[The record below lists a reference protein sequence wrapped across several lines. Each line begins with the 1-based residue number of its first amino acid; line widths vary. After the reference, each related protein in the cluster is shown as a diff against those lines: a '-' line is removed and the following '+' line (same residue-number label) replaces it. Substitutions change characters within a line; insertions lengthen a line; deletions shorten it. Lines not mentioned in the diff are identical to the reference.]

1 MRRYLIGGVR
11 FLLVSAGIVAL
22 TSVSI
27 DATDFLRGSQSA
39 LGIFATNVVTPS
51 CPQGMVEVERPDR
64 SRFCIDQYEVSPSDD
79 CVYREPGSP
88 AQSAVNS
95 NDVGCA
101 SHSGPRR
108 QPWTQVLQTQAEQIC
123 SRAGK
128 RLPTADEWYLAA
140 RGTPDSARVCNID
153 AGPQPT
159 GAKEQCVSGAGA
171 YDMIGGVWEW
181 VAEQVSDGR
190 LGAQL
195 LPTEGYITS
204 VTAEGVPRTSSTS
217 PELAF
222 NSDYVWSEAQGQ
234 YAVMRGG
241 FYGSRADGG
250 VYALHAATPLDFAAP
265 TVGFRCA
272 LSL

>member
-11 FLLVSAGIVAL
+11 FLVVTVGVVAL

-51 CPQGMVEVERPDR
+51 CAEGMVEVERPDR
-64 SRFCIDQYEVSPSDD
+64 SRFCIDQYEVSPGDD
-79 CVYREPGSP
+79 CVYTEPSSP
-88 AQSAVNS
+88 AQSAANS
-95 NDVGCA
+95 NDTGCVA
-101 SHSGPRR
+101 HSGPERP
-108 QPWTQVLQTQAEQIC
+108 PWTQVLQIQAEQIC
-123 SRAGK
+123 ARVGK
-128 RLPTADEWYLAA
+128 RLPSADEWYLAA
-140 RGTPDSARVCNID
+140 RGTPDSARVCNIAD
-153 AGPQPT
+153 GPQPT
-159 GAKEQCVSGAGA
+159 GAREQCVSGVGA

-181 VAEQVSDGR
+181 VAEQASDGR
-190 LGAQL
+190 LGAQS
-195 LPTEGYITS
+195 LPAEGYITS
-204 VTAEGVPRTSSTS
+204 VTGTGIPLTSSTS

-222 NSDYVWSEAQGQ
+222 NNDYVWSEAQGQ
-234 YAVMRGG
+234 FAVMRGG

-272 LSL
+272 QSL